1 MPGSFPR
8 TTIVGQFCKA
18 NQFLTCKQMAV
29 LSDANSKIR
38 QSRQWILKIQ
48 EFKRTKVCVSS
59 AFKQVKGSHN
69 FEAKRWSCKCGTGV
83 HSGEAR
89 VFVVTQEFYINIIY
103 ILYIYVYIIYYNACG
118 RSKPYAKSRDMD
130 MAFSIKRPE
139 DFTHRLRRYGKNRF
153 DKWAEV
159 NISPE
164 VVLTCF
170 NNRYT

>member
-103 ILYIYVYIIYYNACG
+103 IYTYIYIYMYILYIIMLADGANHMQNQGIWIWLSPSSDQRILRIDCG
-118 RSKPYAKSRDMD
+118 VMERIALTSGRKWISR
-130 MAFSIKRPE
+130 
-139 DFTHRLRRYGKNRF
+139 L
-153 DKWAEV
+153 KW
-159 NISPE
+159 
-164 VVLTCF
+164 F
-170 NNRYT
+170 